1 VTARRTVD
9 VAIVGGGASG
19 TLLAIQLLRR
29 APAGFRLLLLD
40 RSGDFARGV
49 AYRTEEASHI
59 LNVSAARMSALA
71 DEEGH
76 FLAWL
81 RRRDPS
87 AGPDTYAARHLYGDY
102 LVELLTES
110 ERRPASGVE
119 LERRVAEVRDAKP
132 VEGGISLRFAS
143 GADVLARHAVLALGN
158 PLPAPLPASASV
170 HSRVWQAPWPR
181 EGVWPSPEASVLLA
195 GAGLTAVDWVLAL
208 AAHGHKGRLYLLSR
222 HGLLPNAHLSPT
234 ETPLEHLEIPR
245 GKVRPLLRA
254 LRAAADKAH
263 GHWRPVVDALRP
275 LAQELWH
282 SLGEPE
288 RRRFSRHVRTQWETH
303 RHRLAPEAAVRVEAL
318 RASGQLEVRAGHL
331 VGLTSTPSGV
341 EARYRPRGERLE
353 RGLVVD
359 LAINCTG
366 PEGHSS
372 HPDALVRAL
381 LERGLARPG
390 PLALGL
396 SSDTE
401 GGLLDAHGQRQ
412 GRLWTLGP
420 VRRGDHWES
429 TAVPDIRLQAA
440 ALAGLLLK
448 DGDGTSAGQAPR

>member
-1 VTARRTVD
+1 MTPRRTFD

-29 APAGFRLLLLD
+29 APAGFRLLLVD
-40 RSGDFARGV
+40 REGDFARGV
-49 AYRTEEASHI
+49 AYRTEEATHL

-71 DEEGH
+71 DEERH

-81 RRRDPS
+81 QRRDPS

-110 ERRPASGVE
+110 ERGTAPEVV
-119 LERRVAEVRDAKP
+119 LERRVAEVRDAEP
-132 VEGGISLRFAS
+132 VAEGILLRFAS
-143 GADVLARHAVLALGN
+143 GADVRARHAVLALGN
-158 PLPAPLPASASV
+158 PLPAPLPVPASA
-170 HSRVWQAPWPR
+170 HSRVWQSPWPR
-181 EGVWPSPEASVLLA
+181 EGVWPSQEASVLLL
-195 GAGLTAVDWVLAL
+195 GAGLTAIDWVLAL

-222 HGLLPNAHLSPT
+222 HGLLPNAHLSPS
-234 ETPLEHLEIPR
+234 ETPLEHLEVPR

-254 LRAAADKAH
+254 LRAAAEKAD

-303 RHRLAPEAAVRVEAL
+303 RHRLAPEAAARVGAL
-318 RASGQLEVRAGHL
+318 RASGQLEVRAGRL
-331 VGLTSTPSGV
+331 VSLTATSSGIEV
-341 EARYRPRGERLE
+341 RYRPRGEKLE
-353 RGLVVD
+353 RGLLVE

-366 PEGHSS
+366 PEGHAP

-396 SSDTE
+396 KSDTE
-401 GGLLDAHGQRQ
+401 GGLLDAHGKRQ

-429 TAVPDIRLQAA
+429 TAVPDIRLQAD
-440 ALAGLLLK
+440 ALAGLLLN
-448 DGDGTSAGQAPR
+448 DGRGASDAQGPR